1 MTDIVIGS
9 GPAGVSVSIAL
20 LTRGRHVTMVD
31 CGKMLESDRAL
42 HRDALAASTY
52 QSWDESEIATYQ
64 MPQFNAV
71 PGQVRRFGS
80 DFAME
85 PSSTTMSENNDP
97 IGLRA
102 SRAAGGLSNLWGAAV
117 LPYRQSDIDD
127 WPITTAD
134 LAPHYRAVCSFLPM
148 SGTTDD
154 LAQLFPDIDMAG
166 CTQITPTRQAE
177 VLLARLGRKQVRL
190 QSLGVRVGAARQAAA
205 GGCVQ
210 CGMCLHGCPWG
221 YIYSAAQTLETL
233 RSRPDFTYR
242 GGTVALGFSEDA
254 GGVEVA
260 FQDGTFLRG
269 SRLFIAAGV
278 LESAKLLLASQP
290 IPNTELVL
298 RDSRH
303 AFLPMVSRWQPND
316 RPDQPPLHTMPQVFL
331 ELSDPS
337 VSKRLIH
344 SQIYTWNEYFA
355 RDLIAN
361 YGRRLPFSGALF
373 HWLAR
378 RLMVAQIF
386 LHSDD
391 SGRIA
396 LKLAPD
402 GRLDTRVIESPDSL
416 RIMKTA
422 ASKIGVAIGAAG
434 VTALGFARRDGG
446 PGSSFHV
453 GGSVPMAETP
463 GPAQSDRL
471 GRPHGLERVHLVDA
485 SVLPSIPATTI
496 TLSVMANAHR
506 IGSHAP

>member
-1 MTDIVIGS
+1 MTDVVIGS
-9 GPAGVSVSIAL
+9 GPAGVSVATAL
-20 LTRGRHVTMVD
+20 LARGRHVTMLD
-31 CGKMLESDRAL
+31 CGKMLEPDRAQC
-42 HRDALAASTY
+42 RDTLAASSY
-52 QSWDESEIATYQ
+52 QSWGEAEVAAYQ
-64 MPQFNAV
+64 MPQFHAV

-85 PSSTTMSENNDP
+85 PSATTTSENSP
-97 IGLRA
+97 PMGLRA

-134 LAPHYRAVCSFLPM
+134 LAPHYRAVASFLPM

-154 LAQLFPDIDMAG
+154 LAQFFPDIDMAG
-166 CTQITPTRQAE
+166 CTQIAPTRQAE
-177 VLLARLGRKQVRL
+177 ALLARLGKNRAPL
-190 QSLGVRVGAARQAAA
+190 QGLGVTIGAARQAVSGA
-205 GGCVQ
+205 CVR

-221 YIYSAAQTLETL
+221 YIYSAAQTLESL
-233 RSRPDFTYR
+233 RSRPGFTYR
-242 GGTVALGFSEDA
+242 GGTVALRFSEDA
-254 GGVEVA
+254 DGVEIVC
-260 FQDGTFLRG
+260 QDGTSLRG

-278 LESAKLLLASQP
+278 LESARLLLASGP
-290 IPNTELVL
+290 ISNTELVL
-298 RDSRH
+298 KDSRH
-303 AFLPMVSRWQPND
+303 AFLPMLSRWRTTD

-416 RIMKTA
+416 RVMKA
-422 ASKIGVAIGAAG
+422 AAVKIGVAMAAAG

-453 GGSVPMAETP
+453 GGSVPMAKTS